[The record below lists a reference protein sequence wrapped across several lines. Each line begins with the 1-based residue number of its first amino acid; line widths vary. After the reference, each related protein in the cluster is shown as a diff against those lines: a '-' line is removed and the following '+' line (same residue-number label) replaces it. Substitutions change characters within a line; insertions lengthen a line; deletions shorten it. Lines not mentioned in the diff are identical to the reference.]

1 MPSPEPPLPK
11 RQRAPGDAQKES
23 LKSEPPSPANDAGE
37 LLFGGKYRPA
47 NPDHWARLYHWRPHE
62 AACVTCGVDPISF
75 QEINGEGVYPPDQL
89 SQTIWFRT
97 EAIRRAVDVGHLDQ
111 FIAPTDALNLL
122 DGIGEKYPVE
132 LRSIAG
138 SIRPCASFTGKGERK
153 RGRQSTSAEKGGA
166 NSDPDDEAV
175 ESTPGQTKQIASLR
189 KILLAVAI
197 EKYRF
202 QPDRIQNASP
212 GRILE
217 TLTKHGLSLDVGTIR
232 YHLKRAVEEHWDG
245 GAD

>member
-1 MPSPEPPLPK
+1 MPSPDPPLPK
-11 RQRAPGDAQKES
+11 RQRAPGDAPNES
-23 LKSEPPSPANDAGE
+23 LKSEVPSPANDAGE
-37 LLFGGKYRPA
+37 MPFERQYRPA
-47 NPDHWARLYHWRPHE
+47 NPDHWARLYYWKPLE
-62 AACVTCGVDPISF
+62 AACVTCGVDPNSF
-75 QEINGEGVYPPDQL
+75 LEINGEGAYPLDEL
-89 SQTIWFRT
+89 SQSIWFRK
-97 EAIRRAVDVGHLDQ
+97 EALSRAVDVGHLDNL
-111 FIAPTDALNLL
+111 IAPTDALNLL
-122 DGIGEKYPVE
+122 DGIGEKYPLE

-138 SIRPCASFTGKGERK
+138 SIRPCASLTGKDERK
-153 RGRQSTSAEKGGA
+153 RGRQSISGKKGDAASDADAEA
-166 NSDPDDEAV
+166 A
-175 ESTPGQTKQIASLR
+175 ESTSGQTKQIASLR

-232 YHLKRAVEEHWDG
+232 YHLKQAVEDHWDG